1 MCRPESSRRPLHTD
15 RQCEG
20 LSTRAA
26 QFFHR
31 LGLDR
36 PEVRAWALYD
46 WATAAFFATMV
57 AAVFPI
63 YFSTVAAAGLS
74 ATVAATRFALT
85 TTAAMVIVAVLAP
98 VAGALADY
106 YGINKR
112 MLAASMGLGVL
123 ATGSMVCVR
132 TGEWLLA
139 SVLFGAA
146 NIGASFAFVFYDSLL
161 VHMAS
166 SGKELDRI
174 STTGYAVG
182 YLGGGLLL
190 GVNLTWI
197 SYPRLFGMADA
208 AEAAR
213 LSFFSV
219 AIWWLLFSIPL
230 LRCVAEPRAGRGA
243 DDASGLGPLRAARRR
258 LFRTFHD
265 LRAYKQAFLF
275 LLAFLIYNDGI
286 GTIIRMAAL
295 YGTQIGLP
303 PGGLIGAILMVQ
315 FIGVPCA
322 VLFGSIASRV
332 GVKGAIFLSL
342 AVYLVISIVAFFM
355 KTALHFYLLAGL
367 VATVQGGS
375 QALSRSLFARLVP
388 RFRSAE
394 FFAFFSMCEKVAGIL
409 GPGVFAAV
417 TILTGSS
424 RGAILS
430 LAVFFIVGGLL
441 VAAVDVAEGQRVAR
455 EGDEMFSGHGG

>member
-1 MCRPESSRRPLHTD
+1 
-15 RQCEG
+15 
-20 LSTRAA
+20 LSTRAS

-46 WATAAFFATMV
+46 WATAAFFATIV

-63 YFSTVAAAGLS
+63 YFSTVAAAGLP

-85 TTAAMVIVAVLAP
+85 TTAAMVIVAALAP
-98 VAGALADY
+98 VVGALADY

-112 MLAASMGLGVL
+112 LLAASMGLGVV
-123 ATGSMVCVR
+123 ATGCMVFIR
-132 TGEWLLA
+132 PGDWLLA
-139 SVLFGAA
+139 SFLFGAA

-161 VHMAS
+161 VHITS
-166 SGKELDRI
+166 SGKEMDRI

-190 GVNLTWI
+190 GLNLAWI

-219 AIWWLLFSIPL
+219 AIWWLAFSIPL
-230 LRCVAEPRAGRGA
+230 LRCVAEPPARRGA
-243 DDASGLGPLRAARRR
+243 GDASGLGPLRAARQR
-258 LFRTFHD
+258 LLRTFHD
-265 LRAYKQAFLF
+265 LRAFKQAFLF

-303 PGGLIGAILMVQ
+303 RGALIGAILVVQ
-315 FIGVPCA
+315 FIGVPFA

-355 KTALHFYLLAGL
+355 QTALHFYLLAGL

-394 FFAFFSMCEKVAGIL
+394 FFAFFSMGEKLAGIL

-430 LAVFFIVGGLL
+430 LVVFFIVGGLL
-441 VAAVDVAEGQRVAR
+441 VAAVDVTEGERVAR
-455 EGDEMFSGHGG
+455 EAEMVRGHGS